1 MCAEK
6 RNGMV
11 GIIVTGHG
19 GFAAG
24 MEKNIKMLAGADTEL
39 AAFDFME
46 GMTPEELSENLR
58 AQIEAYASCSVI
70 LILADLMGGTPY
82 NCAAALSVSNP
93 KVRVIGGANSPLVM
107 EACMC
112 NVTGEDPE
120 DPDRLA
126 AELMKNA
133 RESMGKFVLEMPA
146 AQETEDEDGI

>member
-6 RNGMV
+6 RSEMV

-24 MEKNIKMLAGADTEL
+24 MKKNIKMLAGADTEL

-46 GMTPEELSENLR
+46 GMTPEELSEKLR

-82 NCAAALSVSNP
+82 NCAATLSVSNP
-93 KVRVIGGANSPLVM
+93 KVRVIGGVNIPLVM

-126 AELMKNA
+126 AELMENA